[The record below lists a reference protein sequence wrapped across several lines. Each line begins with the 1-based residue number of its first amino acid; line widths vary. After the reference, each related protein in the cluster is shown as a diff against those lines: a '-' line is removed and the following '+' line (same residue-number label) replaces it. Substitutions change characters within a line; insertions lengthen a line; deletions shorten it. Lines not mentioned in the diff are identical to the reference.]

1 MCIWCAA
8 WYRAGSAQI
17 LFGLLHLGCMKDA
30 AYTNMLFGRLYD
42 VESDLS
48 VFVLVCKINRRSFQ
62 IYLLIQV
69 IKQYVRM
76 STRFSQNIITCLEN
90 DRDDLSKRNKISA
103 TYWLFV

>member
-1 MCIWCAA
+1 M
-8 WYRAGSAQI
+8 
-17 LFGLLHLGCMKDA
+17 LHLGCMRDA

-76 STRFSQNIITCLEN
+76 STRFSQNIITCLKN
-90 DRDDLSKRNKISA
+90 GRDKRKKISA
-103 TYWLFV
+103 ISCLFL